1 MHYRFTVVSLVIGVV
16 VGSTFR
22 GTTSTVVT
30 PTPVATV
37 VVPATSPPSLW
48 ELLRPVINHSCGS
61 LPTKTESTVIP
72 IHSSLKD
79 LALSIFN
86 PDTTSLSIAEEIPTS
101 GFRGMSSLSEK
112 LRLSKDI
119 ILHPTS
125 SHAFD
130 GRTKSLSVVPSATSS
145 APHVEDVEP
154 TPSSS
159 SYALTTSTFGLS
171 FLGDSLPKVVNAYAP
186 AVLAAV
192 NADMQDIIEALDSL
206 VQAISR
212 QAHVMLAQTNAI
224 IQYSTAHVE
233 HFNQDLEAIRDTLT
247 ARHERAQRRAKELKD
262 HGAKWLHEA
271 GEALMNRA
279 SRASGRAKEITV
291 DIEQFWAETNIFREK
306 WEGCKTRGAQR
317 CAGREK
323 WRNCCDRGR
332 QCRDRSKKCTTG
344 GRWLSQSHYY

>member
-1 MHYRFTVVSLVIGVV
+1 MLYRFTVVSLVIGVV

-22 GTTSTVVT
+22 VTTSTVVT
-30 PTPVATV
+30 PTPVTTAV
-37 VVPATSPPSLW
+37 VLATSPPSLW

-61 LPTKTESTVIP
+61 LPAKTGSTVIP
-72 IHSSLKD
+72 IHSSLKG
-79 LALSIFN
+79 LALSILN
-86 PDTTSLSIAEEIPTS
+86 PDSTSLSIAEEIPTS
-101 GFRGMSSLSEK
+101 GFRSMSSLSEK
-112 LRLSKDI
+112 LRFSKDV

-130 GRTKSLSVVPSATSS
+130 GRTESLSVVPSATSS
-145 APHVEDVEP
+145 APHVEDIEP

-159 SYALTTSTFGLS
+159 ALTTSTFGLR
-171 FLGDSLPKVVNAYAP
+171 FLGGSLPKVVDAYAP

-192 NADMQDIIEALDSL
+192 NADVQDIIEALDSL

-212 QAHVMLAQTNAI
+212 QAHAMLAQTNAI

-233 HFNQDLEAIRDTLT
+233 HFNQDLEAIRGTLT

-262 HGAKWLHEA
+262 HGAKWLHDA

-279 SRASGRAKEITV
+279 LRASGKAKEITV
-291 DIEQFWAETNIFREK
+291 DIEQIWAETNIFREK
-306 WEGCKTRGAQR
+306 CEGCKTHSAQR
-317 CAGREK
+317 RAGSET
-323 WRNCCDRGR
+323 WRNYCDRGK

-344 GRWLSQSHYY
+344 GRWLSQSHCY